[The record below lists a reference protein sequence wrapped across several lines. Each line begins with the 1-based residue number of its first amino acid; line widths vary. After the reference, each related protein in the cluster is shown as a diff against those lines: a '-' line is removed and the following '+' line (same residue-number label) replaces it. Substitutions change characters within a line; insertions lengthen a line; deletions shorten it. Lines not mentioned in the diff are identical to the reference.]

1 MTCSHEHMPVES
13 PVPSKIERAAFR
25 RVAVSRSSPGV
36 HLPQRTISESMTQ
49 HVAEADTQLKLFL
62 MNSVFLSGVCVP
74 IVGPPMQGKQG
85 IECLFAPPRDALLS
99 RGNP

>member
-1 MTCSHEHMPVES
+1 
-13 PVPSKIERAAFR
+13 
-25 RVAVSRSSPGV
+25 
-36 HLPQRTISESMTQ
+36 MTQ

-85 IECLFAPPRDALLS
+85 IECLFAPTDALCPGAILNS
-99 RGNP
+99 LVNTFSFLLPYFS